1 MQAKRKLTA
10 LLLSL
15 CSIVDR
21 RVIYSFRKIDTVY
34 VIWPGNFLFE
44 NSSAF
49 LRSTA
54 NSIKTTPQ
62 LHLNSTSTPPL
73 SCTIRVFLTGETP
86 QGTQFSLSPQKS
98 KRRYTSEPTGFT
110 QRK

>member
-62 LHLNSTSTPPL
+62 LHL
-73 SCTIRVFLTGETP
+73 CRVP
-86 QGTQFSLSPQKS
+86 
-98 KRRYTSEPTGFT
+98 
-110 QRK
+110 